1 LQVFHNEVVDRDK
14 LQIDDKLDEEGRL
27 EVATEEQIYMVLGL
41 KKQDESETDKR
52 E

>member
-27 EVATEEQIYMVLGL
+27 EVATEQIYMVLGL